1 MIQVES
7 NVASRGVTNAAV
19 AWDSKCADRANTG
32 IKVKADIKR
41 NLSFSVKNSL
51 GDYGNYIFGVNVQEF
66 GGANRFSYG
75 IQLDLSL

>member
-1 MIQVES
+1 MKVE
-7 NVASRGVTNAAV
+7 NNLATRELTNAAV
-19 AWDSKCADRANTG
+19 AWEHKCAERANTAV
-32 IKVKADIKR
+32 KVKGDIKR

-75 IQLDLSL
+75 VQIDLSL